1 MPVLFHPCANKYDF
15 LRFSFFFQV
24 VLVLVIDASAVIVS
38 DPLGRMP
45 YFAQKWPLLQPNSRS
60 QSLRQQMLHQLR
72 SSGRLPTNMLFRHK
86 MPQQIA
92 VAQSFMRPIKLA
104 PVTLKKGQPLIAAPS
119 YYRPTVATPQK
130 YRFRSSAPAP
140 HSGEYVFE
148 NPFANHNNVAIQPV
162 CGLFCESRV

>member
-1 MPVLFHPCANKYDF
+1 M
-15 LRFSFFFQV
+15 
-24 VLVLVIDASAVIVS
+24 LVIDASAVIVG
-38 DPLGRMP
+38 DPLARTP
-45 YFAQKWPLLQPNSRS
+45 YFTPKWSFMQPNSRS

-72 SSGRLPTNMLFRHK
+72 ASGRLPTNMLYRHR

-104 PVTLKKGQPLIAAPS
+104 PVSLKKGQPLIAASS
-119 YYRPTVATPQK
+119 YYRPTVSTPQK

-148 NPFANHNNVAIQPV
+148 NPFASHNNVAIQPV
-162 CGLFCESRV
+162 CGLYCEIIC